1 MSIIL
6 PNRTCY
12 IKRDNKVFGLA
23 IVDDKGIFVLLD
35 DYVTIVIVAY
45 NDKRWDVVEI
55 VTL

>member
-45 NDKRWDVVEI
+45 NDKR
-55 VTL
+55 